1 MAYKNPYLYNRDQ
14 SVKPEY
20 DYIKE
25 IYITPIYGSSVSYN
39 SRINILQTYDNKLK
53 ILPSSANNL
62 EIKFNF
68 KFLLDDKNTGDL
80 LKTIETA
87 GGNRYLKFNIQ
98 NYFYKPVIGLIDSY
112 SVSKT
117 NNQSSTVD
125 IVIACNIKAPEFN
138 WRGSSL
144 YDLIKMRSLTGFS
157 YGENYSVSKTYKK
170 YDFIY
175 YDVGDKNHDT
185 NNFWFAKNDITTSGN
200 FSTNLFSREF
210 IFETKIPFE
219 LKNNL
224 DVYKF
229 SAKNSFLQNIKS
241 KDNSNSLKEQ
251 TLTFDNI
258 DDHQCLSLL
267 FFLEKKCGY
276 KRFLYDF
283 PIFLKK
289 NKIFICSRWEHTMN
303 YYNSNRL
310 SLTLI
315 EDPSYLVKKIYPNQ
329 TNSAFTIND

>member
-1 MAYKNPYLYNRDQ
+1 MAYRNPYLYNKDQ

-39 SRINILQTYDNKLK
+39 SRINILETYDNRLK

-62 EIKFNF
+62 DIKFNF

-87 GGNRYLKFNIQ
+87 GGNRYLKFNIE
-98 NYFYKPVIGLIDSY
+98 NYFYKSIIGLIDSY
-112 SVSKT
+112 SISKT
-117 NNQSSTVD
+117 SNQSNTVD

-138 WRGSSL
+138 WKGSSL
-144 YDLIKMRSLTGFS
+144 YDLTKMRSLTGCS
-157 YGENYSVSKTYKK
+157 YGENHSTSKTYKK
-170 YDFIY
+170 YDFVY
-175 YDVGDKNHDT
+175 NDVGDKNHNV
-185 NNFWFAKNDITTSGN
+185 NNFWFAKNDIITSEN

-224 DVYKF
+224 DIYKF
-229 SAKNSFLQNIKS
+229 SAKNSFLQNIRS
-241 KDNSNSLKEQ
+241 KYNSNSLKEQ

-289 NKIFICSRWEHTMN
+289 NKIFICPRWEHVMN
-303 YYNSNRL
+303 YYNSNKL
-310 SLTLI
+310 SLTLV
-315 EDPSYLVKKIYPNQ
+315 EDPSALVKKIYPNEI
-329 TNSAFTIND
+329 NSQFTIND